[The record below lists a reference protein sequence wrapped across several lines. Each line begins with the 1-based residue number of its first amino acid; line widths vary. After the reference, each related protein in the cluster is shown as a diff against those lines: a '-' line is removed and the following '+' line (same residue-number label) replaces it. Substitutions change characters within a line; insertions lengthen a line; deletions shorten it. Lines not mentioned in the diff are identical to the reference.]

1 MFNVAFIE
9 SLLGLLI
16 LLILSLQ
23 PVTSSLPS
31 FSSLDQLYLLQM
43 KDEALKEPSLT

>member
-1 MFNVAFIE
+1 MFSEAFIE

-16 LLILSLQ
+16 LPILSLQ

-43 KDEALKEPSLT
+43 KDEALRGPFLT